1 LNDWVRSE
9 VAQAVQAH
17 PLAHWA
23 QLLDCADCC
32 VTPVLKLDEAQQ
44 LPHFQDRGM
53 WVQVQTAQGE
63 TMTQLAMPVQMSGY
77 TFAVHSP
84 APLQGQHTREVLTQA
99 GLDDA
104 AIDVLCQRKVVG

>member
-1 LNDWVRSE
+1 
-9 VAQAVQAH
+9 
-17 PLAHWA
+17 
-23 QLLDCADCC
+23 
-32 VTPVLKLDEAQQ
+32 VLKLDEAQQ

>member
-1 LNDWVRSE
+1 M
-9 VAQAVQAH
+9 
-17 PLAHWA
+17 
-23 QLLDCADCC
+23 
-32 VTPVLKLDEAQQ
+32 TPVLKLDEAQQ

-63 TMTQLAMPVQMSGY
+63 TMTQLAMPLQMSGY
-77 TFAVHSP
+77 RFEVQRP
-84 APLQGQHTREVLTQA
+84 APLQGQHTRELLTAA

>member
-1 LNDWVRSE
+1 LNDWVRRE
-9 VAQAVQAH
+9 VAQTVQAH

-23 QLLDCADCC
+23 QLLDGADCC
-32 VTPVLKLDEAQQ
+32 VTPVLKLDEAQK

-53 WVQVQTAQGE
+53 WVQVQTVQGE

-84 APLQGQHTREVLTQA
+84 APVQGQHTREVLTAA

-104 AIDVLCQRKVVG
+104 EIDVLCQRKVVG